1 MRIILLF
8 IICVVAC
15 QTEKLTYYG
24 EKIEKGNTISTEE
37 AKQLVSANSNAEVK
51 IEAQIE
57 ATCKMKGCWM
67 NVKLEDGEEV
77 RVTFKDYGF
86 FVPKEG
92 VEGKQTIIQGQLKK
106 EFTDVETL
114 KHFAQD
120 AGKSD
125 EEIAAITEPKEEYTF
140 VASGVIIKESL

>member
-1 MRIILLF
+1 MRILVVFILLVF
-8 IICVVAC
+8 GC
-15 QTEKLTYYG
+15 QNEKFAYYG
-24 EKIEKGNTISTEE
+24 EEIDNSGIITAKE
-37 AKQLVSANSNAEVK
+37 AKDELSKREIAEVK

-67 NVKLEDGEEV
+67 NVKLDDGEDV

-92 VEGKQTIIQGQLKK
+92 VEGKQTIIEGELKR

-114 KHFAQD
+114 RHFAQD
-120 AGKSD
+120 AGKS
-125 EEIAAITEPKEEYTF
+125 EAEIAAITDPKEEYTF
-140 VASGVIIKESL
+140 VASGVIIKE